1 MYTLVPWPVPAL
13 LQHATLKAGG
23 GVGTRLLT
31 YSAYMYT
38 DGSYTCTHTRMKRV
52 HENNALPY

>member
-1 MYTLVPWPVPAL
+1 MYTLVPWPLPAL

-23 GVGTRLLT
+23 GVGMRLLT

-38 DGSYTCTHTRMKRV
+38 DGSYTCTHTHT
-52 HENNALPY
+52 HEKGT